1 MVVDYNKIAKW
12 FSDSRKKMKWEEI
25 DYFISSYLN
34 DFEWKSFLDIWCWSW
49 RLLEQFSSSFDI
61 DKIKYLWLDLSS
73 EMLKNAKENFQNKD
87 FENINMIDID
97 KLEWRKFD
105 YIFFIASF
113 HHLDNINDRLLVLKK
128 VKKLLN
134 TNWLIF
140 MTNWALDS
148 WMNKEKYSKDIIE
161 WSENEYWSLDYKI
174 YFWEYPRYYH
184 WFSLDELKYLFEN
197 NWFKIIENRLFDT
210 NKNFISIIQK
220 KWD

>member
-161 WSENEYWSLDYKI
+161 WSENEY
-174 YFWEYPRYYH
+174 F
-184 WFSLDELKYLFEN
+184 
-197 NWFKIIENRLFDT
+197 II
-210 NKNFISIIQK
+210 
-220 KWD
+220 

>member
-12 FSDSRKKMKWEEI
+12 FSNSRKKMKWEEI

-34 DFEWKSFLDIWCWSW
+34 NFDWKSFLDIWCWSW

-113 HHLDNINDRLLVLKK
+113 HHLDSINDRLLVLKK